1 MEPIKKL
8 FQNDFFSN
16 IKKKKEQ
23 IDACDYQLQKLLH
36 IAQHSEVRVINL
48 MDQIMI
54 VEVSSNVMAN
64 QLKLLKPKFLKQFS
78 ADNLLIKDLK
88 VKVNPNKSQLRVD
101 RAKVKN
107 LGRSQLEK
115 LAQKLNSSPLKQK
128 LSKIRKK

>member
-23 IDACDYQLQKLLH
+23 IDACDYQLKKLLP
-36 IAQHSEVRVINL
+36 ISQHSEVRVINL

-128 LSKIRKK
+128 LSKILKK

>member
-8 FQNDFFSN
+8 FENQFFSN
-16 IKKKKEQ
+16 IKKKKEK
-23 IDACDYQLQKLLH
+23 IDACDYQLKKLLP

-88 VKVNPNKSQLRVD
+88 VKVNPNKSQLRLD

-115 LAQKLNSSPLKQK
+115 LAQKLNSSPRKQK
-128 LSKIRKK
+128 LSKILKK

>member
-8 FQNDFFSN
+8 FLNDFFSN

-23 IDACDYQLQKLLH
+23 IDACDYQLKKLVP
-36 IAQHSEVRVINL
+36 IAQHSKVRVINL
-48 MDQIMI
+48 IDQIMI

-88 VKVNPNKSQLRVD
+88 VKVNPNKSQLRLD
-101 RAKVKN
+101 RVKVKN

-115 LAQKLNSSPLKQK
+115 LSQKLNSSPLKQK
-128 LSKIRKK
+128 LSKILKK

>member
-23 IDACDYQLQKLLH
+23 LDACDYQLKQLVP

-88 VKVNPNKSQLRVD
+88 VKVNPNKNQLRLD

-128 LSKIRKK
+128 LSKILKK

>member
-23 IDACDYQLQKLLH
+23 IDACDYQLKKLLP

-88 VKVNPNKSQLRVD
+88 VKVNPNKIQLRVD

-115 LAQKLNSSPLKQK
+115 LSQKLNSSPLKQK
-128 LSKIRKK
+128 LRKILKK